1 MPSFA
6 AVHVFAAGP
15 PGTAAGDPT
24 HRERDRWDATETED
38 VATGSP
44 TATATADD
52 ATNGASVAKSGRNA
66 ATSAPPAATDPATRR
81 PRARSGSNVVRNAWI
96 DATADRTVR
105 GTEIATAQVPAATA
119 PAATVRAAG
128 ASDGAVAAVE
138 VAAAEVA
145 AVGSSSR

>member
-6 AVHVFAAGP
+6 AVHVFGVGP
-15 PGTAAGDPT
+15 PGTAGGTPLI
-24 HRERDRWDATETED
+24 RERDRWDATETED

-52 ATNGASVAKSGRNA
+52 ATNGASVAKNGRTA

-81 PRARSGSNVVRNAWI
+81 PRARSGTNVVRNAWI
-96 DATADRTVR
+96 GATADRTVR
-105 GTEIATAQVPAATA
+105 ATEVATAAVPV
-119 PAATVRAAG
+119 ATVRAAG
-128 ASDGAVAAVE
+128 ASDGAVAA
-138 VAAAEVA
+138 AGAE